1 MLSLDTCLCCASQA
15 WLAVQGPL
23 LRSSM
28 AQDALWSRVLAAEM
42 SPLEQDWALESAGS
56 PSAVTSPVYQVG
68 YYYTVR

>member
-1 MLSLDTCLCCASQA
+1 MVPSNTYLCCVTQA

-28 AQDALWSRVLAAEM
+28 AQDALWSRMLAAET

-68 YYYTVR
+68 YFYIFR

>member
-1 MLSLDTCLCCASQA
+1 MCCVMQA

-42 SPLEQDWALESAGS
+42 SLLETDWALESAGS
-56 PSAVTSPVYQVG
+56 PSAVTCPVHQVG
-68 YYYTVR
+68 